1 MPVLV
6 CYDSIQLTVTEGGCV
21 TGEMRAKIGGDAHV
35 FRRMPG
41 EVPVRK
47 AAQVIPVVICQLG
60 TFELANSC
68 DTGDVSLGAI
78 NVTLLKKHQIPW

>member
-1 MPVLV
+1 MAYKYFPH
-6 CYDSIQLTVTEGGCV
+6 TEEDIR
-21 TGEMRAKIGGDAHV
+21 EMLAKIGGETHV
-35 FRRMPG
+35 FIRMPG
-41 EVPVRK
+41 EFPVRK

-68 DTGDVSLGAI
+68 DTGNVSLGAI

>member
-1 MPVLV
+1 
-6 CYDSIQLTVTEGGCV
+6 
-21 TGEMRAKIGGDAHV
+21 MRFRQWRDA
-35 FRRMPG
+35 RQDWRGSTCIIRMPG
-41 EVPVRK
+41 EFPVRK

-78 NVTLLKKHQIPW
+78 NVTLSKKHQIPW

>member
-1 MPVLV
+1 ML
-6 CYDSIQLTVTEGGCV
+6 
-21 TGEMRAKIGGDAHV
+21 AKIGGETHV
-35 FRRMPG
+35 FIRMPG
-41 EVPVRK
+41 EFPVRK

-68 DTGDVSLGAI
+68 DTGDVGLGAI

>member
-1 MPVLV
+1 
-6 CYDSIQLTVTEGGCV
+6 
-21 TGEMRAKIGGDAHV
+21 MRFRQWRDARQDWRGTHV
-35 FRRMPG
+35 FIRMPG
-41 EVPVRK
+41 EFPVRK
-47 AAQVIPVVICQLG
+47 ATQVIPVVICQLG